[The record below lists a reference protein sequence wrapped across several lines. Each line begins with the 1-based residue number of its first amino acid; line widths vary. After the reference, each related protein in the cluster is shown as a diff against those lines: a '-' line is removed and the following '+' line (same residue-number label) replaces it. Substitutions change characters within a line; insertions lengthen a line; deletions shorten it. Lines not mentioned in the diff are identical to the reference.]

1 MNKKEGRGKN
11 TKPKDNNTLS
21 NNLLKFLSETNTKGY
36 EICNVV
42 DDDGD
47 SIYTVD
53 IEELAKYEGQ
63 VFISTNA
70 IEKLVSLI
78 IDQQQQ
84 RVGTSLNKN
93 IEDD

>member
-1 MNKKEGRGKN
+1 MKEKKKVSDIN
-11 TKPKDNNTLS
+11 DKLYKLV
-21 NNLLKFLSETNTKGY
+21 KFLSETNTTGY

-47 SIYTVD
+47 SIHAAD
-53 IEELAKYEGQ
+53 IEELAKNEGQ

-70 IEKLVSLI
+70 IEKLSLI

-84 RVGTSLNKN
+84 QQQRVGASLNKN
-93 IEDD
+93 LEDD

>member
-1 MNKKEGRGKN
+1 MKEKKKVFDTN
-11 TKPKDNNTLS
+11 NNTFYK
-21 NNLLKFLSETNTKGY
+21 LLKFLSETDTKGY

-47 SIYTVD
+47 SIHAAD
-53 IEELAKYEGQ
+53 IEEIAKNEGQ

-78 IDQQQQ
+78 IDQHQQ
-84 RVGTSLNKN
+84 RVGASLNKN
-93 IEDD
+93 IEND

>member
-1 MNKKEGRGKN
+1 MFYTKNKLYK
-11 TKPKDNNTLS
+11 
-21 NNLLKFLSETNTKGY
+21 LLKSLSETNTKGY

-47 SIYTVD
+47 SIHAID
-53 IEELAKYEGQ
+53 IEELTEYEGQ
-63 VFISTNA
+63 VFISTHA
-70 IEKLVSLI
+70 IEILYSLI

-84 RVGTSLNKN
+84 ERVGASLNKN